1 MCDCPELR
9 RIATDY
15 SPKEMEFEPESP
27 SAPPKENEN
36 DVAVIKPAKKK
47 RKQTNPE
54 GWRMKEEEGSRWRE
68 A

>member
-54 GWRMKEEEGSRWRE
+54 G
-68 A
+68 